1 MPDAEPDIVTSIV
14 EHPRRRGRFVVVSGA
29 TELATV
35 TTDVIA
41 EMKIH
46 VGRALD
52 SRTLD
57 ALRVHDRRT
66 AVLDRALR
74 LLSVRGRATSELSRA
89 LQRAKDRPLADD
101 VKWAI
106 RRLTEQGYLDD
117 ARFADQFVRDRAV
130 ARGWGKGRL
139 RQELRRRGV
148 APAHVEP
155 ALSQADED
163 AALDDSRSA
172 LEVARK
178 WRRTHS
184 ARDPDRDRQRLYGFL
199 ARRGFSPDVIRDA
212 MRAAL
217 TDRGSDSP

>member
-1 MPDAEPDIVTSIV
+1 MPDEALDVVTSIV
-14 EHPRRRGRFVVVSGA
+14 EPPKRPGRFAIVSGA
-29 TELATV
+29 TEVATV
-35 TTDVIA
+35 TAEVIS
-41 EMKIH
+41 ELQIH

-52 SRTLD
+52 TRTLD

-89 LQRAKDRPLADD
+89 LLRAKDRPAADD

-199 ARRGFSPDVIRDA
+199 ARRGFSPDTIRDA
-212 MRAAL
+212 IRAAL
-217 TDRGSDSP
+217 TDGGSDSQ

>member
-1 MPDAEPDIVTSIV
+1 MPDDEADIVTSIV
-14 EHPRRRGRFVVVSGA
+14 EHAKRRGRFVIVSGA
-29 TELATV
+29 TEVATV
-35 TTDVIA
+35 TAEVIS
-41 EMKIH
+41 ELQIH
-46 VGRALD
+46 VGKALD
-52 SRTLD
+52 VRTLD

-74 LLSVRGRATSELSRA
+74 LLSARGCATSELSRA
-89 LQRAKDRPLADD
+89 LLRGKDRPLADD

-106 RRLTEQGYLDD
+106 RGLTEQGYLDD
-117 ARFADQFVRDRAV
+117 ARFADQFVRDRA
-130 ARGWGKGRL
+130 ATRGWGKGRL

-148 APAHVEP
+148 APSHVEP

-217 TDRGSDSP
+217 ADEGAESP

>member
-1 MPDAEPDIVTSIV
+1 MPDDETDVVTSIA
-14 EHPRRRGRFVVVSGA
+14 EHPKRRGRFVICSGA
-29 TELATV
+29 QELGTV
-35 TTDVIA
+35 TAEVIS
-41 EMKIH
+41 ELQIH

-52 SRTLD
+52 AKTLD
-57 ALRVHDRRT
+57 ALRVHDRRI

-89 LQRAKDRPLADD
+89 LLRAKDRPAADD

-148 APAHVEP
+148 ASAHVEP

-172 LEVARK
+172 LEAARK

-199 ARRGFSPDVIRDA
+199 ARRGFSPDVIRHA

-217 TDRGSDSP
+217 TDGGGDSP

>member
-1 MPDAEPDIVTSIV
+1 MPEDEPDIVTSII
-14 EHPRRRGRFVVVSGA
+14 EHAKRRGRFVVACGA
-29 TELATV
+29 TEIATV
-35 TTDVIA
+35 TAEVIS
-41 EMKIH
+41 ELRLH

-52 SRTLD
+52 SKTLD
-57 ALRVHDRRT
+57 ALRVHDRRI

-74 LLSVRGRATSELSRA
+74 LLSVRGRATTELSRA
-89 LQRAKDRPLADD
+89 LLRAKDRPAADD

-148 APAHVEP
+148 AAAHVEP

-163 AALDDSRSA
+163 AAVDDSRSA
-172 LEVARK
+172 REVARK

-217 TDRGSDSP
+217 SDGGSDSE

>member
-1 MPDAEPDIVTSIV
+1 MPDDEADVVTSIV
-14 EHPRRRGRFVVVSGA
+14 EHAKRHGRFVIVSGA
-29 TELATV
+29 TELGTV
-35 TTDVIA
+35 TADVIS
-41 EMKIH
+41 ELQLH
-46 VGRALD
+46 VGKALD
-52 SRTLD
+52 ARTLD

-74 LLSVRGRATSELSRA
+74 LLSVRGRATSDLSRA
-89 LQRAKDRPLADD
+89 LLRAKDRPLADD

-117 ARFADQFVRDRAV
+117 ARFADQFVRDRA
-130 ARGWGKGRL
+130 ATRGWGKGRL

-148 APAHVEP
+148 APSHVEP

-172 LEVARK
+172 VEVARK

-217 TDRGSDSP
+217 ADGGAESP